1 MAKAAGNESVD
12 GRMTACDEDL
22 WSITT
27 QKWDIWRFDVLRADA
42 FLVMMTL
49 SQTPQP
55 LYPRKATTL
64 SFLHVLL
71 VWGVELSS
79 YLAKYDLV
87 LS

>member
-1 MAKAAGNESVD
+1 
-12 GRMTACDEDL
+12 L

-27 QKWDIWRFDVLRADA
+27 QKRDIWRFDVLRVDA

-49 SQTPQP
+49 SQTPRP

-79 YLAKYDLV
+79 YLAPTTFLLNSF
-87 LS
+87 LSKLAPLTT

>member
-1 MAKAAGNESVD
+1 MDNRSDKTIELLCEG
-12 GRMTACDEDL
+12 
-22 WSITT
+22 
-27 QKWDIWRFDVLRADA
+27 LRANA

-49 SQTPQP
+49 SQTPRP

-64 SFLHVLL
+64 SFLHVLF

-79 YLAKYDLV
+79 YLTKYDLI